1 MNLMQKKIK
10 SNIGSLYMVSSNLGL
25 RGIFWEKQDIEM
37 FKEDATLASK
47 YLLNGE
53 RQILEYLEGA
63 RDHFDLPLEI
73 IGSVFQKAVWKV
85 LLKIP
90 YGETRSYKEI
100 AMAIKKPKAM
110 RAVGTA
116 NGKNPLCL
124 IIPCHRVIASDG
136 TLGGYSGGLSTKKKL
151 LKLEENAR

>member
-1 MNLMQKKIK
+1 MNLMQMKIK

-25 RGIFWEKQDIEM
+25 RGIFWEKQDVEM
-37 FKEDATLASK
+37 FKKNTTLASK
-47 YLLNGE
+47 YLLSGE
-53 RQILEYLEGA
+53 RQILEYLEGG
-63 RDHFDLPLEI
+63 RDRFDLPLDI
-73 IGSVFQKAVWKV
+73 IGSVFQKDVWKV

-100 AMAIKKPKAM
+100 AMAIKNPKAS

-116 NGKNPLCL
+116 NGNNPLCL